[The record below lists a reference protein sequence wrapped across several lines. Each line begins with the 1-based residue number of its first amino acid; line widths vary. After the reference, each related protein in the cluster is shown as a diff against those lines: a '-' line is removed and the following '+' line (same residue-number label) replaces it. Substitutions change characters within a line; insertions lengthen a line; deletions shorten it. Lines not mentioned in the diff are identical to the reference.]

1 MPSLGSILQI
11 ATSGLRTQQ
20 QALNVTAHNIA
31 NASTEGY
38 SRQRASIIATPGVH
52 LANGVFGSGAGV
64 SDIQSVR
71 DGLLDSVYFRE
82 LSASSEFEG
91 RATMLERVEELFEE
105 PSELGL
111 AAALDR
117 FHSAWSELSV
127 NPGSTPV
134 RTVLRQTATVLTE
147 KFSDLAAGLDIIR
160 QEAEAR
166 LQQGVESA
174 NALMDRIGGLNR
186 QIVSTEADGT
196 TAGDLRDARGRALAE
211 LADLLPI
218 RVVERDNGSAGVIVS
233 GTSVVDGADALSLEV
248 RSVGG
253 SLEIGVVGRSGSLE
267 HGGRL
272 GGMLDVVNSDL
283 PEVRQSLDDLAAA
296 LVEETNGIHRTGT
309 NRGGTTGINFFDSGG
324 VTASTMDLSA
334 DVTAD
339 VGVIAAGTS
348 DGSGV
353 YRAGANDVA
362 SELASLRDRAIG
374 SLGVSGG
381 EHYRG
386 LVSSVGV
393 AVRSVDQAAESHR
406 ILADQADI
414 RRMRVSGVSVDE
426 ELVKMIEF
434 QRAYQASARVIS
446 AADEMLQSLL
456 AV

>member
-11 ATSGLRTQQ
+11 ATTGLRTQQ

-38 SRQRASIIATPGVH
+38 SRQRAVLTATPGVH
-52 LANGVFGSGAGV
+52 LPDGVFGSGAGV

-71 DGLLDSVYFRE
+71 DGLLDSAYFRE
-82 LSASSEFEG
+82 LTVSSEFDG
-91 RATMLERVEELFEE
+91 RATILRRVEGLFEE

-127 NPGSTPV
+127 NPSSTPV
-134 RTVLRQTATVLTE
+134 RTVLRQTASVLTQ
-147 KFSDLAAGLDIIR
+147 KFDELASGLDAIR

-166 LQQGVESA
+166 LQQGVDSA
-174 NALMDRIGGLNR
+174 NSLMSRIGDLNR

-211 LADLLPI
+211 LADLLPVQ
-218 RVVERDNGSAGVIVS
+218 VVERDNGSMGVIVS
-233 GTSVVDGADALSLEV
+233 GVTVVDGAEALSLEV
-248 RSVGG
+248 RAAGG
-253 SLEIGVVGRSGSLE
+253 AWEIGVVGRTGGLDG
-267 HGGRL
+267 GGRL
-272 GGMLDVVNSDL
+272 GGLIDVVNSDL
-283 PEVRQSLDDLAAA
+283 PEVRQGLDDLAAA
-296 LVEETNGIHRTGT
+296 LVEETNLVHRTGT
-309 NRGGTTGINFFDSGG
+309 NPDGATGIDFFDPVG
-324 VTASTMDLSA
+324 VTASSIGLSVEVLA
-334 DVTAD
+334 DERA
-339 VGVIAAGTS
+339 IAAGTP
-348 DGSGV
+348 DGSGD

-362 SELASLRDRAIG
+362 LELASLRDRT
-374 SLGVSGG
+374 LGALGLSGG
-381 EHYRG
+381 DHYRG

-393 AVRSVDQAAESHR
+393 AVRSMDQAAESHR